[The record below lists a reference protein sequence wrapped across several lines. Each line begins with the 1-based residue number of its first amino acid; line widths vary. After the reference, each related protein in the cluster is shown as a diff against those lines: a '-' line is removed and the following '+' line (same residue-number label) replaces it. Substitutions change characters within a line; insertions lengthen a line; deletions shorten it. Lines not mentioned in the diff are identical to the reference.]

1 MGAKL
6 LLFDI
11 DGTLVRGFGAGG
23 RALLRAAEALLG
35 PSVHEHHVNFGGA
48 LDPWLFGQLAQAIG
62 RELDDELH
70 RALRSHYA
78 ELLIEELRSAA
89 APSVALPGVH
99 AVLAQLRADPRVT
112 LGLLTGNYAETGALK
127 LRGVG
132 IEPDWFPVQAWGD
145 MAPTRPGLVP
155 VALAQL
161 ARLAQLATAVPAAEV
176 VVIGDTERDVE
187 CALANGCLC
196 VAVATGKTSFA
207 DLRAAGAQVVVED
220 LSDPGPL
227 LELLA

>member
-23 RALLRAAEALLG
+23 RALRRAAEALLG
-35 PSVHEHHVNFGGA
+35 PGVREHYVNFGGA
-48 LDPWLFGQLAQAIG
+48 LDPWLFRQLAQRIG

-70 RALRSHYA
+70 GALRTHYA
-78 ELLIEELRSAA
+78 ELLIEELRMGTPPAI
-89 APSVALPGVH
+89 ALPGVH
-99 AVLAQLRADPRVT
+99 AVLEQLRGDRRVT

-161 ARLAQLATAVPAAEV
+161 ATAVPAAEV
-176 VVIGDTERDVE
+176 VVIGDTPRDVE
-187 CALANGCLC
+187 CARENGCLC
-196 VAVATGKTSFA
+196 VAVATGVTSLA
-207 DLRAAGAQVVVED
+207 DLRAAGAEVVLED

>member
-11 DGTLVRGFGAGG
+11 DGTLVRGFGSGG
-23 RALLRAAEALLG
+23 RALRRAAEALLG
-35 PSVHEHHVNFGGA
+35 PSVREHYVNFGGA
-48 LDPWLFGQLAQAIG
+48 LDPWLFRQLAQCIG

-70 RALRSHYA
+70 GALRTHYA
-78 ELLIEELRSAA
+78 QLLIEELSLA
-89 APSVALPGVH
+89 APAAIALPGVH
-99 AVLAQLRADPRVT
+99 SVLEQLRADRRVT

-161 ARLAQLATAVPAAEV
+161 ATAVPAAEV
-176 VVIGDTERDVE
+176 VVIGDTLRDVE
-187 CALANGCLC
+187 CARENGCLC
-196 VAVATGKTSFA
+196 VAVATGGTSLA
-207 DLRAAGAQVVVED
+207 DLRAAGAHVVVED